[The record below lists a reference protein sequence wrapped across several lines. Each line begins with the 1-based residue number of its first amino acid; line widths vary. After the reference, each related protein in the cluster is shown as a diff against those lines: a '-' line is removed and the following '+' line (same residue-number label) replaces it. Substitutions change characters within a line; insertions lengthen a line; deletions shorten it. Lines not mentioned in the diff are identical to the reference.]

1 MINMGNG
8 FYSVACIPNRYNKM
22 GKTDYIQLFDKFLQK
37 QASPEE
43 VQMLILWLKNEGE
56 FQDWADEQWNAVSF
70 DIDTDLQQK
79 LFGRIKEK
87 IDRKNN
93 TQAFTKQG
101 KSHKIYLWTA
111 RVASIVILLLLT
123 GLSTYYYAMNLQ
135 DMEDMI
141 VLVERGQ
148 KANVILPDGSK
159 VWVNSDS
166 KLSYGNRFNR
176 HERVLS
182 LEGEAYFEVTP
193 DKERPFIVET
203 KDIAVRALGTSFNVK
218 AYAEEKDVSTVLR
231 TGKVEVTSGDDSL
244 ILSPNEKIVF
254 NKQTGR
260 MEKSTVDDAVDYI
273 NWKYNELTFNG
284 ETFENIVH
292 TLERNYN
299 TRIVFESESLKKYR
313 FTGTPGNTSL
323 ESILQILSLTS
334 PLSYE
339 VRDSVIVLREN
350 MSQKAY
356 YERALK

>member
-1 MINMGNG
+1 MGNG
-8 FYSVACIPNRYNKM
+8 FYFVACIPNRYNKM
-22 GKTDYIQLFDKFLQK
+22 GKIDYIQLFDKFLQK

-148 KANVILPDGSK
+148 KANVIL
-159 VWVNSDS
+159 
-166 KLSYGNRFNR
+166 
-176 HERVLS
+176 LS
-182 LEGEAYFEVTP
+182 L
-193 DKERPFIVET
+193 IH
-203 KDIAVRALGTSFNVK
+203 I
-218 AYAEEKDVSTVLR
+218 
-231 TGKVEVTSGDDSL
+231 
-244 ILSPNEKIVF
+244 
-254 NKQTGR
+254 
-260 MEKSTVDDAVDYI
+260 
-273 NWKYNELTFNG
+273 
-284 ETFENIVH
+284 
-292 TLERNYN
+292 
-299 TRIVFESESLKKYR
+299 
-313 FTGTPGNTSL
+313 
-323 ESILQILSLTS
+323 
-334 PLSYE
+334 
-339 VRDSVIVLREN
+339 
-350 MSQKAY
+350 
-356 YERALK
+356 

>member
-1 MINMGNG
+1 MDNG
-8 FYSVACIPNRYNKM
+8 FYFVACIPIRYNKM
-22 GKTDYIQLFDKFLQK
+22 EKTDYIQLFDKFLQK

-43 VQMLILWLKNEGE
+43 VRMLIQWLKSEGE
-56 FQDWADEQWNAVSF
+56 FQDWADEQWNAASF
-70 DIDTDLQQK
+70 DIDTDLQQQ
-79 LFGRIKEK
+79 LFGRIKER
-87 IDRKNN
+87 INQKNN
-93 TQAFTKQG
+93 MQVSAKPG
-101 KSHKIYLWTA
+101 KFHKIYLWTA
-111 RVASIVILLLLT
+111 RVASIAILLLLT
-123 GLSTYYYAMNLQ
+123 GLSAYYYAMNLQ
-135 DMEDMI
+135 DMKDMI

-148 KANVILPDGSK
+148 KANVVLPDGSK

-166 KLSYGNRFNR
+166 KLSYGSRFNH

-203 KDIAVRALGTSFNVK
+203 KEMAVRALGTSFNVK
-218 AYAEEKDVSTVLR
+218 AYADEKDVSTVLR
-231 TGKVEVTSGDDSL
+231 TGKVEVTSENGSL
-244 ILSPNEKIVF
+244 ILNPNEKVVF

-260 MEKSTVDDAVDYI
+260 MEKSTIDNAADYI

-284 ETFENIVH
+284 ESFENIVH

-299 TRIVFESESLKKYR
+299 TQIVFESESLKKYR

-339 VRDSVIVLREN
+339 VRDGVIVLREN
-350 MSQKAY
+350 MNQKAY
-356 YERALK
+356 YEKALK